1 MIGRRELL
9 QRMAALTTA
18 GVTLP
23 LLGSGRLLAADA
35 APATTLPVT
44 GLSGRVVIV
53 GGGMAGA
60 TLAKFLRLWGGA
72 GIQVTLVEQE
82 ARYTSNILSNLVLTD
97 TVAMGSL
104 LFDYTR
110 LRQRYGVTLLTGTAV
125 GADPVNRRLSVDTT
139 SGRQTLAYDRLVLA
153 PGIDFEYPAG
163 LETAAAREAIPHAW
177 KAGPQTTLLRAQI
190 RAIPAGGTFVMT
202 IPAAP
207 YRCPPGP
214 YERACV
220 VADWLKRNRPRSKV
234 IVLDANPQIMAER
247 ATFERAFGVTH
258 AGVVQYVPNA
268 AITAVDAG
276 TRTVQTT
283 QGSFRGQALNVIPTN
298 VGPALLRTVG
308 VGNAARGFAGVN
320 VLDYQSTAAAGI
332 HVIGDACATTQP
344 KAGHIGNQEAKVCAD
359 AILRSFGGQAAD
371 PSPVTNSACY
381 SPITLKT
388 ASWLT
393 AVYAYDPQTMTMK
406 PVGGATG
413 EAERD
418 TQEHFKDMYTWIRTL
433 MADSY
438 G

>member
-1 MIGRRELL
+1 MIARRELL
-9 QRMAALTTA
+9 QRLSALAAA
-18 GVTLP
+18 GVVLP
-23 LLGSGRLLAADA
+23 LLGSQPLRAADVAA
-35 APATTLPVT
+35 APMLPVT

-60 TLAKFLRLWGGA
+60 TLAKFLRLWGGS
-72 GIQVTLVEQE
+72 GIQVTLVEQA

-97 TVAMGSL
+97 TVALGTL
-104 LFDYTR
+104 QFEYTA

-125 GADPVNRRLSVDTT
+125 GADPVSRRLTVDTT
-139 SGRQTLAYDRLVLA
+139 AGRQTIPYDRLVLA
-153 PGIDFEYPAG
+153 PGIDFEYPTG
-163 LETAAAREAIPHAW
+163 LESVAAREAIPHAW
-177 KAGPQTTLLRAQI
+177 KTGPQTSLLRAQI
-190 RAIPAGGTFVMT
+190 RAIPAGGSFVMT

-220 VADWLKRNRPRSKV
+220 VADWLKRNRPRARV

-258 AGVVQYVPNA
+258 AGVIQYVPNA
-268 AITAVDAG
+268 AIIAVDAG
-276 TRTVQTT
+276 TRTVHTT

-298 VGPALLRTVG
+298 IGPGLLRAIG
-308 VGNAARGFAGVN
+308 VGNAARGFAAVN

-332 HVIGDACATTQP
+332 HVIGDASATTQP

-359 AILRSFGGQAAD
+359 AMLRAFGGRAPD
-371 PSPVTNSACY
+371 PAPVTNSACY

-393 AVYAYDPQTMTMK
+393 AVYAYDPQSMTMK
-406 PVGGATG
+406 PVTGATG

-418 TQEHFKDMYTWIRTL
+418 TKDHFEDMYTWFRTL

>member
-1 MIGRRELL
+1 MIARRELL
-9 QRMAALTTA
+9 QRLSALAAA
-18 GVTLP
+18 GVVLP
-23 LLGSGRLLAADA
+23 LLGSQPLRAADA
-35 APATTLPVT
+35 AATPMLPVT

-60 TLAKFLRLWGGA
+60 TLAKFLRLWGGS
-72 GIQVTLVEQE
+72 GIQVTLVEQA

-97 TVAMGSL
+97 TVALGTL
-104 LFDYTR
+104 QFEYTA

-125 GADPVNRRLSVDTT
+125 GADPVSRRLTVDTPA
-139 SGRQTLAYDRLVLA
+139 GRQTIAYDRLVLA

-163 LETAAAREAIPHAW
+163 LESIAAREAIPHAW
-177 KAGPQTTLLRAQI
+177 KAGPQTSLLRAQI
-190 RAIPAGGTFVMT
+190 RAIPAGGSFVMT

-220 VADWLKRNRPRSKV
+220 VADWLKRNRPRARV

-258 AGVVQYVPNA
+258 AGVIQYVPNA
-268 AITAVDAG
+268 AISAVDAG
-276 TRTVQTT
+276 TRTVHTT

-298 VGPALLRTVG
+298 IGPGLLRAIG
-308 VGNAARGFAGVN
+308 VGNAARGFAAVN

-332 HVIGDACATTQP
+332 HVIGDASATTQP

-359 AILRSFGGQAAD
+359 AMLRAFGGRAPD
-371 PSPVTNSACY
+371 PAPVTNSACY

-393 AVYAYDPQTMTMK
+393 AVYAYDPQSMTMK
-406 PVGGATG
+406 PVTGATG

-418 TQEHFKDMYTWIRTL
+418 TKDHFEDMYTWFRTL